1 MRTLIV
7 CYMLALPLALLAG
20 PIVEVRTSL
29 GVFYLELYEHAA
41 PVSSENFLKYVTQGR
56 YDDSFVYGAADS
68 SFVRGGGYTFSS
80 CPDGVRRIVEE
91 PPITFEQTDLSNI
104 SGSISMVQSSTSGN
118 SATSD
123 WIINLD
129 NNFGFDDASTGYAPF
144 GEVVGNG
151 LEVVW
156 AIALANPAQYSDPL
170 DSMGT
175 DFFAE
180 SVNCQTPEQ
189 SDHIWLAMTL
199 VNGDGDLPSGR
210 YLSADNELQINILLS
225 DGSYIRMPFDVEMHE
240 DGEITVTAR
249 SEDSTELEQPL
260 PNMARYND
268 STGALTLRSLEID
281 GVVLFENVS
290 FLRTENSSSTFKLV
304 SFEEI

>member
-1 MRTLIV
+1 MFAFPI
-7 CYMLALPLALLAG
+7 AALAG
-20 PIVEVRTSL
+20 AIVEVRTSL
-29 GVFYLELYEHAA
+29 GVFYIELDERAA
-41 PVSSENFLKYVTQGR
+41 PISSENFLKYVTQGR
-56 YDDSFVYGAADS
+56 YDNTFVYGAADS

-80 CPDGVRRIVEE
+80 CPDGVQRIIEE
-91 PPITFEQTDLSNI
+91 PPIAFEQTNLSNN
-104 SGSISMVQSSTSGN
+104 SGSVSMVQSSTSGN

-129 NNFGFDDASTGYAPF
+129 DNVGFDDASTGYTVF

-170 DSMGT
+170 DSMGA

-180 SVNCQTPEQ
+180 SVNCQTPER
-189 SDHIWLAMTL
+189 SNHISIAMTL
-199 VNGDGDLPSGR
+199 VNGDGDMPTGS
-210 YLSADNELQINILLS
+210 YVSADNELQINILL
-225 DGSYIRMPFDVEMHE
+225 DGGRYIQMPFDVVLHE
-240 DGEITVTAR
+240 DGEVTITAKPD
-249 SEDSTELEQPL
+249 EITELEKPM
-260 PNMARYND
+260 PNMASYND
-268 STGALTLRSLEID
+268 STGVLALQSLEID

-290 FLRTENSSSTFKLV
+290 FLRTEVNSNTFELV